1 MLSIVILTYN
11 SSSSIERTLKSLA
24 ELSNDLHVVD
34 SFSTD
39 NTIDICR
46 RYGCHIVQRPFKNYA
61 DQRNWAIDNLPLRYS
76 WQLHV
81 DADEELE
88 RDAVYAIQGL
98 DLAQS
103 AFDGYMLGRKLVF
116 MGRTL
121 RFGPLALTW
130 HCRLFRSGYGRCE
143 DRLYDQ
149 HFVCKGR
156 LTQLRAYM
164 LDHQEQ
170 SLSEWTARHNRWS
183 DMEAQD
189 ILQGTGIAG
198 ERQIEARG
206 LGNVIERKRY
216 AKARY
221 YQLPLFWRAFA
232 YFFYRYFLR
241 LGFLDGREGLIFH
254 SLQAFWFRFL
264 VDAKIF
270 EELHTDPAAMEK

>member
-11 SSSSIERTLKSLA
+11 SSSSIERTLKSLVI
-24 ELSNDLHVVD
+24 LSDDIHIVD

-39 NTIDICR
+39 DTLAICS
-46 RYGCHIVQRPFKNYA
+46 RYNCQVVQRPFKNYA
-61 DQRNWAIDNLPLRYS
+61 DQRNWAIDNLPLKHP
-76 WQLHV
+76 WQMHV

-88 RDAVYAIQGL
+88 PESARIIREL
-98 DLAQS
+98 DLTRS
-103 AFDGYMLGRKLVF
+103 EFDGYILGRRMVF

-121 RFGPLALTW
+121 KYGPLALTW
-130 HCRLFRSGYGRCE
+130 HCRLFRVGYGRCE

-156 LTQLRAYM
+156 LKQLRAFM

-170 SLSEWTARHNRWS
+170 SLSEWTVRHNRWS
-183 DMEAQD
+183 DMEAHD
-189 ILQGTGIAG
+189 ILQGTGIAQEG
-198 ERQIEARG
+198 QIQAKS

-221 YQLPLFWRAFA
+221 YEFPLFWRAFA

-270 EELHTDPAAMEK
+270 EKLHTNSAGTEK